1 MQLKFNIGV
10 KTALN
15 KFNTLHRIDDGG
27 GMQNLDILG
36 SYLWEFLETGGHRI
50 LTIGTLTEHASA
62 YNRKN
67 KRIG

>member
-1 MQLKFNIGV
+1 MKLIFNIGL

-15 KFNTLHRIDDGG
+15 KFSALHHTDYGSI
-27 GMQNLDILG
+27 QNLDILG
-36 SYLWEFLETGGHRI
+36 SYLWEFLETAGHRLHI
-50 LTIGTLTEHASA
+50 IGTLTEHTSA